1 MRERRFLFNC
11 VLICLPAAALCAFGL
26 YFLFVEVPRIQVN
39 ERTRAT
45 RVYRRFAEELAA
57 RPASD
62 EGLSARPE
70 GWRQTGR
77 IVQGAQRFA
86 WGHVPV
92 GDSRRVWVDDGARTR
107 FVDVETV
114 GFPAIG
120 AWLTGLIAAI
130 LPLFVAGTVC
140 CLRFFILFAR
150 ERDDFLAAT
159 AHDLTT
165 PLVGMRHLIGRSDE
179 EVRRLNERLLRLVAN
194 ITDFLRLGGRR
205 PPPRRDTF
213 TVGAAFDAAYRLF
226 ADDYADEVSGPVAVS
241 GDPSLAVCAD
251 ETLVVQILWNLLG
264 NDLKYAAPYGP
275 VRAVFSATDDEVRVA
290 LLDEGQG
297 MTRRQMKRAFNR
309 YYRAQTVL
317 VSGKGGFGIGLC
329 TAREFARAMG
339 GDLTVEPNTP
349 KGCVFTLHL
358 PPCPARA
365 SSVCYSKHLE
375 GGFNLVAGLVVA
387 YAPTP

>member
-26 YFLFVEVPRIQVN
+26 YFLVVEVPRIRTN

-57 RPASD
+57 RPAP
-62 EGLSARPE
+62 EGSFPARPE

-77 IVQGAQRFA
+77 IVLGERRVA
-86 WGHVPV
+86 WGHVPA
-92 GDSRRVWVDDGARTR
+92 GDGRRVWIDDGGRMR

-120 AWLTGLIAAI
+120 AWLTGLIAVI

-165 PLVGMRHLIGRSDE
+165 PLVGMRHLIGRSDD

-205 PPPRRDTF
+205 PPPRRDVF
-213 TVGAAFDAAYRLF
+213 AVGAAFDAAYRLF
-226 ADDYADEVSGPVAVS
+226 ADDYAEERSGPVAVS
-241 GDPSLAVCAD
+241 GDGSLAVCAD

-264 NDLKYAAPYGP
+264 NDLKYAAPFGR
-275 VRAVFSATDDEVRVA
+275 VRAVFSSDGVRVSAA
-290 LLDEGQG
+290 LVDEGQG
-297 MTRRQMKRAFNR
+297 MTPRQMRRAFNR

-339 GDLTVEPNTP
+339 GDLTVAPNTP
-349 KGCVFTLHL
+349 KGCVFTLYL
-358 PPCPARA
+358 PAAATA
-365 SSVCYSKHLE
+365 SDVPSSR
-375 GGFNLVAGLVVA
+375 
-387 YAPTP
+387 